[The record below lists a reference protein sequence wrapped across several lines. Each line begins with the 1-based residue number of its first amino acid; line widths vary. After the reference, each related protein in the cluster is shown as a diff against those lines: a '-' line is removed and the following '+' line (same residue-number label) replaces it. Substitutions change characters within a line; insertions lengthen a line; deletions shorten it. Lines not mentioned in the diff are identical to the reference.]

1 MTRPPSLT
9 EAMTSRW
16 YGALTLFIATA
27 SATIAEVL
35 L

>member
-9 EAMTSRW
+9 EIMSGRW
-16 YGALTLFIATA
+16 VGALALFVAAA